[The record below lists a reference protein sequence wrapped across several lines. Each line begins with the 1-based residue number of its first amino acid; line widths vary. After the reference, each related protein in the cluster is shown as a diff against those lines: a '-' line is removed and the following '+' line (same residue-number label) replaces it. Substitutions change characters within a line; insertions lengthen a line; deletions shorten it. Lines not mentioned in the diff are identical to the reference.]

1 MSEIDIAFLKIKDII
16 RAEDHHSTFY
26 KIFVEHESGY
36 WRMKMQ
42 KLNNQEKA
50 ELEKMA
56 VQNRKS
62 VLRLMKASRAGHIGG
77 ALSAIDII
85 TALYFKIM
93 RVDPKNPHW
102 PQRDRF
108 VLSAGHKC
116 LALYATLA
124 EKGFFDHTIL
134 DTYGALCSRLGGHPD
149 MYKVPGVE
157 TNTGALGH
165 GLSIA
170 GGMAMGLRMDG
181 LDARVYVV
189 MGDGEL
195 AEGSN
200 WEAAA
205 AASHHKLDNLLVFVD
220 RNHLQISGKT
230 VDVMSYEPLDKRWQA
245 FGWSVREIDGHDFK
259 QIVENATDF
268 PFEKGKPSVIIA
280 DTVKSKGLSFAEDK
294 ADYHYWKA
302 TDEDLAIAEQELD
315 EIEERIS

>member
-1 MSEIDIAFLKIKDII
+1 
-16 RAEDHHSTFY
+16 
-26 KIFVEHESGY
+26 
-36 WRMKMQ
+36 MQ
-42 KLNNQEKA
+42 KLTKKEKT
-50 ELEKMA
+50 ELEKIA
-56 VQNRKS
+56 VQNRKN
-62 VLRLMKASRAGHIGG
+62 VLRLMKAGRMGHIGG
-77 ALSAIDII
+77 ALSAIDIL

-93 RVDPKNPHW
+93 RVDSQKPNW

-124 EKGFFDHTIL
+124 QKGFFSHAIL
-134 DTYGALCSRLGGHPD
+134 DTYGALCSKLGGHPD

-170 GGMAMGLRMDG
+170 GGMAMGLKMDG
-181 LDARVYVV
+181 LDARVYVI

-220 RNHLQISGKT
+220 RNHLQISGPT

-245 FGWSVREIDGHDFK
+245 FGWSVREIDGHDLK
-259 QIVENATDF
+259 QIVENATDI
-268 PFEKGKPSVIIA
+268 PFEKGRPSVIIA
-280 DTVKSKGLSFAEDK
+280 DTVKSKGLSFAENK
-294 ADYHYWKA
+294 VDYHYWKA
-302 TDEDLAIAEQELD
+302 TDEDLAIAQRELD
-315 EIEERIS
+315 EIEGGISE

>member
-1 MSEIDIAFLKIKDII
+1 
-16 RAEDHHSTFY
+16 
-26 KIFVEHESGY
+26 
-36 WRMKMQ
+36 MQ
-42 KLNNQEKA
+42 KLDSQEKTA
-50 ELEKMA
+50 LEKIA
-56 VQNRKS
+56 IKNRKNI
-62 VLRLMKASRAGHIGG
+62 LRLMKAGRMGHIGG
-77 ALSAIDII
+77 ALSAIDIM

-93 RVDPKNPHW
+93 RVDPQNPDW

-124 EKGFFDHTIL
+124 EKGFFSHTIL
-134 DTYGALCSRLGGHPD
+134 DTYGALCSKLGGHPD

-165 GLSIA
+165 GLAIA
-170 GGMAMGLRMDG
+170 GGMAMGFKMDG
-181 LDARVYVV
+181 IDSKVYVV

-220 RNHLQISGKT
+220 RNHLQISGPT
-230 VDVMSYEPLDKRWQA
+230 VDVMNYEPLDRRWQA
-245 FGWSVREIDGHDFK
+245 FGWNVRVVDGHDLN
-259 QIVENATDF
+259 QIVENATDI
-268 PFEKGKPSVIIA
+268 PFEKGKPSIIIA

-294 ADYHYWKA
+294 VDFHYWKA
-302 TDEDLAIAEQELD
+302 SDEELEIAERELD
-315 EIEERIS
+315 AIEEGIN

>member
-1 MSEIDIAFLKIKDII
+1 MKKLSKDKKI
-16 RAEDHHSTFY
+16 
-26 KIFVEHESGY
+26 
-36 WRMKMQ
+36 
-42 KLNNQEKA
+42 
-50 ELEKMA
+50 ELEKIA
-56 VQNRKS
+56 VQNRKNI
-62 VLRLMKASRAGHIGG
+62 LRLMKAGRMGHIGG
-77 ALSAIDII
+77 ALSAIDIM
-85 TALYFKIM
+85 TALYFEIM
-93 RVDPKNPHW
+93 RVDPQNPDW

-124 EKGFFDHTIL
+124 EKGFFDSAIL
-134 DTYGALCSRLGGHPD
+134 DTYGSLCSKLGGHPD

-170 GGMAMGLRMDG
+170 GGMAMGYKMDG

-220 RNHLQISGKT
+220 RNHLQISGPT

-245 FGWSVREIDGHDFK
+245 FGWSVREIDGHDMK
-259 QIVENATDF
+259 QIVENATDI

-280 DTVKSKGLSFAEDK
+280 DTVKSKGLSFAENK
-294 ADYHYWKA
+294 VDYHYWKA
-302 TDEDLAIAEQELD
+302 TDEDLKIAEQELNK
-315 EIEERIS
+315 IEKGIS

>member
-1 MSEIDIAFLKIKDII
+1 
-16 RAEDHHSTFY
+16 
-26 KIFVEHESGY
+26 
-36 WRMKMQ
+36 MQ
-42 KLNNQEKA
+42 KLNKQEKT
-50 ELEKMA
+50 ELEKIA
-56 VQNRKS
+56 IQNRKS
-62 VLRLMKASRAGHIGG
+62 ILRLMKAGRAGHIGG
-77 ALSAIDII
+77 ALSAIDIM

-93 RVDPKNPHW
+93 RVDPQNPLW

-124 EKGFFDHTIL
+124 EKGFFDPAIL

-170 GGMAMGLRMDG
+170 GGMAMGLRMDN

-205 AASHHKLDNLLVFVD
+205 AVSHHKLDNLLVFVD
-220 RNHLQISGKT
+220 RNHLQISGPT
-230 VDVMSYEPLDKRWQA
+230 VDVMNYEPLDKRWEA
-245 FGWSVREIDGHDFK
+245 FGWRARQIDGHDMQ
-259 QIVENATDF
+259 QIVENATDI
-268 PFEKGKPSVIIA
+268 PFEKGRPSVIIA
-280 DTVKSKGLSFAEDK
+280 DTVKSKGLSFAENK
-294 ADYHYWKA
+294 ADFHYWKA
-302 TDEDLAIAEQELD
+302 TEEDLAIAERELD

>member
-1 MSEIDIAFLKIKDII
+1 
-16 RAEDHHSTFY
+16 
-26 KIFVEHESGY
+26 
-36 WRMKMQ
+36 MKMQ
-42 KLNNQEKA
+42 KLSKEEKT
-50 ELEKMA
+50 ELEKIA
-56 VQNRKS
+56 IQNRKN
-62 VLRLMKASRAGHIGG
+62 VLRLMKAGRMGHIGG
-77 ALSAIDII
+77 ALSAIDIL
-85 TALYFKIM
+85 TVLYFKIM
-93 RVDPKNPHW
+93 RVDPQNPSW

-124 EKGFFDHTIL
+124 QKGFFDSAIL
-134 DTYGALCSRLGGHPD
+134 DTYGSLCSKLGGHPD

-170 GGMAMGLRMDG
+170 GGMAMGLKMGG
-181 LDARVYVV
+181 LAARVYVI

-220 RNHLQISGKT
+220 RNRLQISGPT

-245 FGWSVREIDGHDFK
+245 FGWGVREIDGHDLT
-259 QIVENATDF
+259 QIVENATDI
-268 PFEKGKPSVIIA
+268 PFEKDRPSVIIA
-280 DTVKSKGLSFAEDK
+280 DTIKSKGLSFAENRV
-294 ADYHYWKA
+294 DYHYWKA
-302 TDEDLAIAEQELD
+302 TDEDLAIAQRELD
-315 EIEERIS
+315 EIEGGISQ

>member
-1 MSEIDIAFLKIKDII
+1 
-16 RAEDHHSTFY
+16 
-26 KIFVEHESGY
+26 
-36 WRMKMQ
+36 MQ
-42 KLNNQEKA
+42 KLNHDDKTA
-50 ELEKMA
+50 LEKIA
-56 VQNRKS
+56 VQNRKN
-62 VLRLMKASRAGHIGG
+62 VLRLMKAGRMGHIGG
-77 ALSAIDII
+77 ALSAIDIM

-93 RVDPKNPHW
+93 RVDPQKPGW

-124 EKGFFDHTIL
+124 EKGFFSHAIL
-134 DTYGALCSRLGGHPD
+134 DTYGALCSKLGGHPD
-149 MYKVPGVE
+149 MHKVPGVE

-170 GGMAMGLRMDG
+170 GGMAMGLKMDG
-181 LDARVYVV
+181 HDARVYVI

-220 RNHLQISGKT
+220 RNHLQISGPT
-230 VDVMSYEPLDKRWQA
+230 VDVMNYEPLDKRWQA
-245 FGWSVREIDGHDFK
+245 FGWSVREIDGHDMK
-259 QIVENATDF
+259 LIVENATDI

-280 DTVKSKGLSFAEDK
+280 NTVKSKGLSFAEDK
-294 ADYHYWKA
+294 IDYHYWKA
-302 TDEDLAIAEQELD
+302 TDEDLAIAERELD
-315 EIEERIS
+315 KIEEGIS

>member
-1 MSEIDIAFLKIKDII
+1 
-16 RAEDHHSTFY
+16 
-26 KIFVEHESGY
+26 
-36 WRMKMQ
+36 MKMQ
-42 KLNNQEKA
+42 NLTKKEKT
-50 ELEKMA
+50 ELEKIA
-56 VQNRKS
+56 VQNRKN
-62 VLRLMKASRAGHIGG
+62 VLRLMKAGRMGHIGG
-77 ALSAIDII
+77 ALSAIDIL

-93 RVDPKNPHW
+93 RVDPQKPNW

-124 EKGFFDHTIL
+124 QKGFFSHAVL
-134 DTYGALCSRLGGHPD
+134 DTYGALCSKLGGHPD

-170 GGMAMGLRMDG
+170 GGMAMGLKMDG
-181 LDARVYVV
+181 LDARVYVI

-220 RNHLQISGKT
+220 RNRLQISGPT
-230 VDVMSYEPLDKRWQA
+230 IDVMSYEPLDKRWQA
-245 FGWSVREIDGHDFK
+245 FGWSVREIDGHDLK
-259 QIVENATDF
+259 QIVENATDI
-268 PFEKGKPSVIIA
+268 PFKKGRPSVIIA
-280 DTVKSKGLSFAEDK
+280 DTVKSKGLSFAENKVDF
-294 ADYHYWKA
+294 HYWKA
-302 TDEDLAIAEQELD
+302 NDEDLAIAQRELD
-315 EIEERIS
+315 EIEGRIS

>member
-294 ADYHYWKA
+294 ANYHYWKA

>member
-1 MSEIDIAFLKIKDII
+1 
-16 RAEDHHSTFY
+16 
-26 KIFVEHESGY
+26 
-36 WRMKMQ
+36 MKMK
-42 KLNNQEKA
+42 KLNDQEKA

-62 VLRLMKASRAGHIGG
+62 ILRLMKAGRAGHIGG
-77 ALSAIDII
+77 ALSAIDIM

-124 EKGFFDHTIL
+124 EKGFFDPAIL
-134 DTYGALCSRLGGHPD
+134 DTYGVLCSRLGGHPD

-181 LDARVYVV
+181 LDARVYVI

-230 VDVMSYEPLDKRWQA
+230 VDVMSYEPLDQRWRA
-245 FGWSVREIDGHDFK
+245 FGWSVREIDGHDFN
-259 QIVENATDF
+259 QIFENATDL

-294 ADYHYWKA
+294 VNYHYWKA
-302 TDEDLAIAEQELD
+302 TDEDLAIAERDLD

>member
-1 MSEIDIAFLKIKDII
+1 
-16 RAEDHHSTFY
+16 
-26 KIFVEHESGY
+26 
-36 WRMKMQ
+36 MQ
-42 KLNNQEKA
+42 KLDSQEKIA
-50 ELEKMA
+50 LEKIA
-56 VQNRKS
+56 IKNRKNI
-62 VLRLMKASRAGHIGG
+62 LRLMKAGRMGHIGG
-77 ALSAIDII
+77 ALSAIDIM

-93 RVDPKNPHW
+93 RVDPQNPDW

-124 EKGFFDHTIL
+124 EKGFFSHTIL
-134 DTYGALCSRLGGHPD
+134 DTYGALCSKLGGHPD

-165 GLSIA
+165 GLAIS
-170 GGMAMGLRMDG
+170 GGMAMGFKMDG
-181 LDARVYVV
+181 IDSKVYVV

-220 RNHLQISGKT
+220 RNHLQISGPT
-230 VDVMSYEPLDKRWQA
+230 VDVMNYEPLDKRWQA
-245 FGWSVREIDGHDFK
+245 FGWSVRVIDGHDLNL
-259 QIVENATDF
+259 IVENATDI

-294 ADYHYWKA
+294 VDFHYWKA
-302 TDEDLAIAEQELD
+302 RDEELEIAEREFD
-315 EIEERIS
+315 AIEEGIN